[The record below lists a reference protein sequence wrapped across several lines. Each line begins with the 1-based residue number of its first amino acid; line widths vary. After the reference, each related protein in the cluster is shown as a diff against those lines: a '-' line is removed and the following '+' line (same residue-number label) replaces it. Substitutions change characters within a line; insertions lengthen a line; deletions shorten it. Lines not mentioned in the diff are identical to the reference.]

1 MITVNEARS
10 MIREFTSPAEV
21 VSCSLFESHGMVTAK
36 DIVAEYDIP
45 AYAQSSMDGYA
56 LRHSDRNE
64 SLHIIGEMAAGSS
77 KPMEIQNKQATRIFT
92 GAPLPLQADTVIMQE
107 KAIVEGSTLKVDD
120 PALQKGMHVR
130 TKGAEIKKGE
140 VALPSGSFLT
150 VAAIGFLAGI
160 GIAEVPVYRRPAV
173 SVILTGSELQ
183 SQGRPLEFGK
193 VYDSNSLSL
202 RLALKTCG
210 ITQVTIHNAIDDIE
224 VVRTVLDTALMTSDV
239 VLLTGGVSVGDYDF
253 VTRAAELCGITTRF
267 PKVKQRPGKPLYF
280 GTKGTKLIF
289 GLPGNPS
296 SALTCFYIYV
306 LPALDGMLQ
315 TQYACKTET
324 ASIMHDFTKAPGLT
338 QFAKAQ
344 YRNGQVTI
352 LHAQESFRLRSF
364 AQSNALAEL
373 AEERDSYQAGEQIP
387 VHLLP
392 S

>member
-10 MIREFTSPAEV
+10 IIREFTSPAEIIT
-21 VSCSLFESHGMVTAK
+21 CPLFESHGMVTAK
-36 DIVAEYDIP
+36 EIVAEYDIP

-56 LRHSDRNE
+56 LKHSDRNE
-64 SLHIIGEMAAGSS
+64 SLQIIGEMAAGSS
-77 KPMEIQNKQATRIFT
+77 KPMEIQSKQATRIFT
-92 GAPLPLQADTVIMQE
+92 GAPLPLEADTVLMQE
-107 KAIVEGSTLKVDD
+107 KAIVEGSRLKVDD
-120 PALQKGMHVR
+120 PALQKGTHVR
-130 TKGAEIKKGE
+130 SKGAEIKKGE
-140 VALPSGSFLT
+140 VALPLGSLLT

-160 GIAEVPVYRRPAV
+160 GIAEVPVYRRPTV
-173 SVILTGSELQ
+173 SVVLTGSELQ

-210 ITQVTIHNAIDDIE
+210 ITQVTIHNAVDDIE
-224 VVRTVLDTALMTSDV
+224 VVRTVLDTALMNSEV

-267 PKVKQRPGKPLYF
+267 HKVKQRPGKPLYF
-280 GTKGTKLIF
+280 GTKGPKLVF

-306 LPALDGMLQ
+306 LPALDVMLQ

-324 ASIMHDFTKAPGLT
+324 ASIMHDFTKSPGLT

-344 YRNGQVTI
+344 FRNGEVTI

-373 AEERDSYQAGEQIP
+373 AEERDSYRAGEHIP